1 MSGPI
6 ALHGGGEFLPG
17 DEPFLAAI
25 LDLAAQRVRAD
36 RPIRVAIVPTAAA
49 RGRPDLAAANGV
61 GAFERV
67 AAAAGL
73 DIRVAAVAVV
83 DEASAAD
90 PALAARLAEADL
102 IHLPGGDPDLI
113 PTILGGSRAWTAI
126 GTAYGSGAVLAGASA
141 GAMALAN
148 WTWTPR
154 GGIVGLEVVPGLV
167 VVPHADAAAWSSAI
181 ERFGRD
187 VPPGL
192 GALGLEERTGVIS
205 DDPDDRAGRGGIEW
219 RVVGPGEARW
229 LPAQNG
235 ETIVRRSGESL
246 RTAIPSR
253 DGPSPSG

>member
-17 DEPFLAAI
+17 DEPFLAAL
-25 LDLAAQRVRAD
+25 LDLAARRVRGD
-36 RPIRVAIVPTAAA
+36 RPIRVTVVPTAAA

-73 DIRVAAVAVV
+73 DIRAVAIPIV

-90 PALAARLAEADL
+90 AALAARLAEADL

-113 PTILGGSRAWTAI
+113 PTILGGSRAWAAI

-154 GGIVGLEVVPGLV
+154 GGIVGLGVVPGLV
-167 VVPHADAAAWSSAI
+167 VVPHADAAAWSSAL
-181 ERFGRD
+181 ERFGGD
-187 VPPGL
+187 APPGL

-205 DDPDDRAGRGGIEW
+205 ADPDDGAGHRAIEW

-229 LPAQNG
+229 LPAQGG
-235 ETIVRRSGESL
+235 ETIVRRSGQSL

-253 DGPSPSG
+253 DGSSRSG